1 MSANEKTELQ
11 REILLTWYENPTATN
26 QEIADA
32 CDCSGSYV
40 SQIKN
45 RFDDYNEM
53 EYMMDSQDAEM
64 ERMFGDDIFAGQSQS
79 VTNAGLDGSQ
89 PSEGKGIA
97 EMYEELPNNLAGDLV
112 RVLILLVLLYV
123 LYEVA
128 TMLLL

>member
-1 MSANEKTELQ
+1 
-11 REILLTWYENPTATN
+11 
-26 QEIADA
+26 
-32 CDCSGSYV
+32 
-40 SQIKN
+40 
-45 RFDDYNEM
+45 
-53 EYMMDSQDAEM
+53 
-64 ERMFGDDIFAGQSQS
+64 MFGDDIFAGQSQS

-89 PSEGKGIA
+89 PSERKGIA